1 MILEWGDVS
10 KLKSLD
16 WYALELRSER
26 TIESTMRRVGK
37 AIPGIFREDPIEIF
51 IPVFKRDL
59 DVFEMGTMNLI
70 FARSTNFSALFRLM
84 TVTGVVQLMTEGE
97 TKRPNKAIKI
107 SDDYVQGLEA
117 EAEKLHTTRGE
128 GIEVGSFVR
137 ILNGEM
143 RDFCGT
149 VEVIGAGRAIIRINL
164 KTKTCLNETPVR
176 NLLNLSHVP
185 KEQRVYY
192 YGPLVDQLVDD
203 LGDEGLRLIAD
214 DLSSKE
220 DTSPEVPELPDT
232 SDEPKRHTRQ
242 RTVTALVKKL
252 ILIDKLHEPMEIARK
267 VVASLKAGD
276 IKAPKN
282 LFIVYCIIKDNLSR
296 LYFKQVDPSITNYRE
311 VIHKYGRKYKFSAND
326 ILKLDSSLGIPVQSQ
341 EICKDGRSR
350 EARMKLKAT
359 KPAPKP
365 VAKKVVVPA
374 KKQVKVKSAV
384 S

>member
-1 MILEWGDVS
+1 MILEWGAVE
-10 KLKSLD
+10 KLKGLD
-16 WYALELRSER
+16 WYCLELRSER

-37 AIPGIFREDPIEIF
+37 AIPGIFREDAIEIF

-97 TKRPNKAIKI
+97 TKRPNKAIHI
-107 SDDYVQGLEA
+107 ADDYVQSLMA
-117 EAEKLHTTRGE
+117 EAEKLHTSRGE

-149 VEVIGAGRAIIRINL
+149 VEVIGAGRAIIRIVL
-164 KTKTCLNETPVR
+164 KTKTCLNETPIR

-185 KEQRVYY
+185 KELRVYY
-192 YGPLVDQLVDD
+192 YGALVDQLVADR
-203 LGDEGLRLIAD
+203 GKEGLAMIAE
-214 DLSSKE
+214 DLSNEETK
-220 DTSPEVPELPDT
+220 DTPEAPELPA

-252 ILIDKLHEPMEIARK
+252 ILLDKIHEPMEIAKK
-267 VVASLKAGD
+267 VVAALKAGD

-296 LYFKQVDPSITNYRE
+296 LYFKQVDPTITNYRE
-311 VIHKYGRKYKFSAND
+311 VIHKYGRKYKFSAKD
-326 ILKLDSSLGIPVQSQ
+326 ILKLDPDLGISEQSK

-350 EARMKLKAT
+350 EARMKLKAA
-359 KPAPKP
+359 KLP
-365 VAKKVVVPA
+365 VKKVVVA
-374 KKQVKVKSAV
+374 VKKQVRVKSAV